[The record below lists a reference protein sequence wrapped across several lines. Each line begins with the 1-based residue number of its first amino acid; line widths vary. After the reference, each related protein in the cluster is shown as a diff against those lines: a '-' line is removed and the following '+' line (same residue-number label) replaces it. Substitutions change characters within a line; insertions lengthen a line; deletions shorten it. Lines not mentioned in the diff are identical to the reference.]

1 MKVYIKFITSVFFKS
16 LFFVFS
22 IMISLVF
29 ILNLL
34 SELEFFKNENV
45 SIGFTLFLSL
55 LNSPALIFEMFPF
68 ILLITIQLFFIKFFE
83 NKEIDVF
90 KYSGLK
96 NSSILIILST
106 LTFFTGILLILVFY
120 NLSSNFKNIYLE
132 LKSNYTADGK
142 YLAVVTKNGLW
153 IKDKIDNK
161 IIITNSSSING
172 KYLVKNFITEFDIN
186 YNVLRNIQSNKI
198 YISSKNW
205 KILNSRIYEKNNYV
219 DKDELYLNTN
229 FDSQRIQTLYSNL
242 SALNLFELYEL
253 RENYLKLNYSITDI
267 NLHLLKLISNPIYL
281 LLISIFASLIM
292 FNIKQIKSSAFK
304 ISLGL
309 FFSVLIY
316 YFNNFSYVL
325 GSTEKISL
333 TISIF
338 LPLLI
343 LSTINGFM
351 IYKINEK

>member
-106 LTFFTGILLILVFY
+106 LLF
-120 NLSSNFKNIYLE
+120 SLE
-132 LKSNYTADGK
+132 
-142 YLAVVTKNGLW
+142 
-153 IKDKIDNK
+153 
-161 IIITNSSSING
+161 
-172 KYLVKNFITEFDIN
+172 
-186 YNVLRNIQSNKI
+186 
-198 YISSKNW
+198 
-205 KILNSRIYEKNNYV
+205 
-219 DKDELYLNTN
+219 
-229 FDSQRIQTLYSNL
+229 
-242 SALNLFELYEL
+242 
-253 RENYLKLNYSITDI
+253 
-267 NLHLLKLISNPIYL
+267 
-281 LLISIFASLIM
+281 
-292 FNIKQIKSSAFK
+292 
-304 ISLGL
+304 
-309 FFSVLIY
+309 Y
-316 YFNNFSYVL
+316 Y
-325 GSTEKISL
+325 
-333 TISIF
+333 
-338 LPLLI
+338 
-343 LSTINGFM
+343 
-351 IYKINEK
+351 